1 MNGAESTTARTGKSR
16 RGLASPRR
24 WRRPR
29 LVVPAVAVAVW
40 VVAVIVV
47 PPLMSYS
54 ATESSTGDRL
64 EAPSAAH
71 WLGTDDFGRDILVRL
86 LMGGRTSLEVGLTVT
101 VVAAVLGT
109 AIGIC
114 AGYLKGVRGLLM
126 RINDGVMAF
135 PAVMLAIGVIAVI
148 GAGQWQTAA
157 VLAVVYA
164 PLFVRVAYGE
174 TLSLSRRKFIESAA
188 LAGVSRPMIMFRHI
202 LPNLTSAIVVQAT
215 YVFAT
220 SMLLEA
226 SLSFLGAG
234 VQEPTPSLGG
244 MINGGYQLIDIAWWM
259 VAFPGIALAIL
270 VLAVSLLGDA
280 LSDMLG
286 RNNSGVSE

>member
-1 MNGAESTTARTGKSR
+1 MTGKDTTAVRTGKVR
-16 RGLASPRR
+16 PRKN

-29 LVVPAVAVAVW
+29 LMVPATAVVVW
-40 VVAVIVV
+40 VVAVLLV
-47 PPLMSYS
+47 PPLMPYS

-64 EAPSAAH
+64 QAPSGAH

-86 LMGGRTSLEVGLTVT
+86 LTGGRTSLEVGLSVT
-101 VVAAVLGT
+101 VAAALLGT
-109 AIGIC
+109 AVGIC
-114 AGYLKGVRGLLM
+114 AGYLKGLRGVLM

-174 TLSLSRRKFIESAA
+174 TLSLSRRKFIESAV
-188 LAGVSRPMIMFRHI
+188 LAGVSRPMIMIRHI
-202 LPNLTSAIVVQAT
+202 LPNLMSAVVVQAT

-259 VAFPGIALAIL
+259 VVFPGVALAIL

-280 LSDMLG
+280 LSDLMG
-286 RNNSGVSE
+286 RNTSGVSE